1 MSKARE
7 ISKCPRCNGA
17 AHAFAQGRS
26 WAVAC
31 DDRKCG
37 ISTSGHT
44 NPDKAIEAWN
54 YIAGGKSLQD
64 ERDALQVDN
73 DRISNN
79 FVALETKYEVATS
92 DRDALL
98 DALIELRDDTPP
110 ASSSLRKK
118 IEAVITSVE
127 QHQTRRLGSW

>member
-1 MSKARE
+1 MSEAKHTEMYEHMVEDVIDLCRQSRNPVAKKDCL
-7 ISKCPRCNGA
+7 IGLCM
-17 AHAFAQGRS
+17 
-26 WAVAC
+26 AV
-31 DDRKCG
+31 
-37 ISTSGHT
+37 
-44 NPDKAIEAWN
+44 EMM
-54 YIAGGKSLQD
+54 L
-64 ERDALQVDN
+64 DN
-73 DRISNN
+73 EHEKV
-79 FVALETKYEVATS
+79 VA

>member
-1 MSKARE
+1 MLIRKEFKVHIRHDPPKQITAGSGGEMSEPKITGEEDFEPLQHSRVFGGNPPMIVDVCSYE
-7 ISKCPRCNGA
+7 
-17 AHAFAQGRS
+17 HA
-26 WAVAC
+26 
-31 DDRKCG
+31 
-37 ISTSGHT
+37 
-44 NPDKAIEAWN
+44 KAIIEDLKA
-54 YIAGGKSLQD
+54 
-64 ERDALQVDN
+64 
-73 DRISNN
+73 
-79 FVALETKYEVATS
+79 